1 MNLTQAGLS
10 TSFSLDAV
18 NRQLSNNAT
27 SNVSFD
33 PTSKARVS
41 AHEIDRQSEDNATWY
56 FEYRALLNSK
66 LTTLITSLT
75 SAYTTDLDASMG
87 QKMATWGDK
96 NAMQGLSGSLAPGAS
111 AAAGDRPLVDPG
123 AARTTVAYLSKFGL
137 VGTAGAVNLLTPVN
151 GSAATNVNWGGGDG
165 TVPTFTASDPTVT
178 LSLNFATGASATTA
192 SPSVTGTTTFM
203 SGGSADFVLDNLH
216 VNMDPYNFSPDTT
229 GVAPRGMGVGNANY
243 NYYDNTKSSNLS
255 SYDRKPDDTTDPV
268 VAERGIGNNLEF
280 TLYKFFERPEN
291 LDLIRFGFFKDV
303 YVVGTSSLPTGS
315 QIQGSLS
322 MDWDQAGGIIRIKQE
337 RYAAFF
343 HS

>member
-10 TSFSLDAV
+10 TSFSLDAT
-18 NRQLSNNAT
+18 NRQLSNSAV

-41 AHEIDRQSEDNATWY
+41 AHETDRQAEDNATWY

-75 SAYTTDLDASMG
+75 SAYTTDLDASMSSKDPNG
-87 QKMATWGDK
+87 SNK
-96 NAMQGLSGSLAPGAS
+96 NSMQGLTGYVPPVSATYPSGT
-111 AAAGDRPLVDPG
+111 RPFVDPG
-123 AARTTVAYLSKFGL
+123 AGRTAVSYLLGY
-137 VGTAGAVNLLTPVN
+137 GEM
-151 GSAATNVNWGGGDG
+151 ATNVVPPAIA
-165 TVPTFTASDPTVT
+165 TVDWAGSDTVISDPSA
-178 LSLNFATGASATTA
+178 SLAINYTA
-192 SPSVTGTTTFM
+192 AGNTSSMAGTTTFL
-203 SGGSADFVLDNLH
+203 SGGNANFTLDTLH
-216 VNMDPYNFSPDTT
+216 VNMDPYNFAPDTT
-229 GVAPRGMGVGNANY
+229 GAKARGMGALLANY
-243 NYYDNTKSSNLS
+243 NYYDNNKTNPLS
-255 SYDRKPDDTTDPV
+255 SYERTSIVANSTDPV
-268 VAERGIGNNLEF
+268 RTSRDIGNNLEF

-315 QIQGSLS
+315 QVQGSLS
-322 MDWDQAGGIIRIKQE
+322 MDWDQATGTIGIKQE

>member
-33 PTSKARVS
+33 PTSRARVS
-41 AHEIDRQSEDNATWY
+41 AHETDKQAEDNATWY

-87 QKMATWGDK
+87 AK
-96 NAMQGLSGSLAPGAS
+96 NPAGVEPTPKNSMQGLTGSLVAPFNNP
-111 AAAGDRPLVDPG
+111 AAGDRPVVDPG
-123 AARTTVAYLSKFGL
+123 AARTTVAYMMGFG
-137 VGTAGAVNLLTPVN
+137 VN
-151 GSAATNVNWGGGDG
+151 GT
-165 TVPTFTASDPTVT
+165 TIVPSVASNIWAGSNIQVSDPTT
-178 LSLNFATGASATTA
+178 SLSIAFTSSDTGATL
-192 SPSVTGTTTFM
+192 PSVTSQVTGTTTFM
-203 SGGSADFVLDNLH
+203 SGGKTDFLLDDLH
-216 VNMDPYNFSPDTT
+216 VNMDPYNFPPNVS
-229 GVAPRGMGVGNANY
+229 GAAPQGMGVGFGNY
-243 NYYDNTKSSNLS
+243 NYYENDKASKLS
-255 SYDRKPDDTTDPV
+255 SYNRDATDTSDAV
-268 VAERGIGNNLEF
+268 KNSRNIGNNLEF

-315 QIQGSLS
+315 QVQGSLS
-322 MDWDQAGGIIRIKQE
+322 MDWDQINGKIKIKQE